1 MPKRRLARKRKKGA
15 DALVELGAMSKR
27 LNRHLSDSDGMNSL
41 EDKKPIKTEP
51 EDDIKPL
58 LRVKKEPKRAV
69 RVKSEP
75 KDVKPKIRPK
85 RETKPTLKAKP
96 EEMSPVDD
104 MSGPSFMDMSTANLT
119 PKDLKVIQLKKE
131 LVEKIVELSQY
142 LPNNSLDELVDGLGG
157 KSQVAEVGISVVM
170 GVIFGTFCCQ
180 GIFGIFC

>member
-1 MPKRRLARKRKKGA
+1 MQCCGVVAFTDYQRICLFLCLAA
-15 DALVELGAMSKR
+15 TPQQLGAMSKR

-58 LRVKKEPKRAV
+58 LRVKKEPREPKRAV

-96 EEMSPVDD
+96 EEEMSPVDD

-157 KSQVAEVGISVVM
+157 KSQVAEVGISLM
-170 GVIFGTFCCQ
+170 
-180 GIFGIFC
+180 